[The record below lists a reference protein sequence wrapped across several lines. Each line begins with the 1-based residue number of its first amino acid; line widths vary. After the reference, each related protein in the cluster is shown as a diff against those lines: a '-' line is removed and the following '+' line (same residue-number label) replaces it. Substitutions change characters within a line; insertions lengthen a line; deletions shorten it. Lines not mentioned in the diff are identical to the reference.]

1 MEYIVYQT
9 TNLVNN
15 KIYIGVHKT
24 KNSEIFDSYLGCG
37 VSINEPSMYMNP
49 KTPFQYAVK
58 KYGVKNFKRIVL
70 KSFSNED
77 EAYKLEAEL
86 VNIDFIKRKDTYNI
100 ALGGNKGNYLF
111 PINQFDKDGNFIKQ
125 WDNMALAAEAL
136 GVSHTSINN
145 AKLFKGSC
153 LGYFWST
160 EEKIN
165 PKEFSYHNRT
175 KTYKYTLDGNLVASY
190 ESVTEAA
197 KNNNSQEKTIYRA
210 IQMDMKVNGFYYS
223 FILTDKFTP
232 RQQPKLK
239 GKTIYIY
246 DLDGNYLTKKP
257 SGKELQEYYGIQ
269 SYTCLKQALMTGN
282 PYKGTQ
288 VSLEKVDKMPKAKE
302 PKNKAKKV
310 GCYDLSNNL
319 IEEFDSIK
327 EATKKYGS
335 RVIRV
340 LNGRQKKTKN
350 LVFKYL

>member
-9 TNLVNN
+9 TNLINS

-24 KNSEIFDSYLGCG
+24 KDSSVFDGYIGCG
-37 VSINEPSMYMNP
+37 VSINEPGMYMNP

-70 KSFSNED
+70 RSFNNED
-77 EAYKLEAEL
+77 DAYKLEAEL

-111 PINQFDKDGNFIKQ
+111 PINQFDKDGNFIRQ
-125 WDNMALAAEAL
+125 WDNMALASEAL

-153 LGYFWST
+153 LGYFWSS
-160 EEKIN
+160 EDNID
-165 PKEFSYHNRT
+165 PLEFSYHTGT
-175 KTYKYTLDGNLVASY
+175 KTYKYTLDGNLVDSY

-197 KNNNSQEKTIYRA
+197 KCNNSQEKTIYRA
-210 IQMDMKVNGFYYS
+210 VQMNMKVNGYYYS
-223 FILTDKFTP
+223 FILTDKFFP
-232 RQQPKLK
+232 RQKPKLK
-239 GKTIYIY
+239 GKIVYIY
-246 DLDGNYLTKKP
+246 DLDGNYLTEKP

-269 SYTCLKQALMTGN
+269 SYTCLKQALMTGK

-288 VSLEKVDKMPKAKE
+288 ISLERVDKMPKAKE
-302 PKNKAKKV
+302 PENKAKRV
-310 GCYDLSNNL
+310 GCYDLDNNL

-327 EATKKYGS
+327 NATKKYGS
-335 RVIRV
+335 GVFRV

-350 LVFKYL
+350 LIFKYL

>member
-9 TNLVNN
+9 TNLINS

-24 KNSEIFDSYLGCG
+24 KDSSVFDGYIGCG
-37 VSINEPSMYMNP
+37 VSISEPSMYMYP

-70 KSFSNED
+70 KSFDNEND
-77 EAYKLEAEL
+77 AYKLEAEL

-100 ALGGNKGNYLF
+100 ALGGNKGSYLF

-125 WDNMALAAEAL
+125 WDNMALASEAL

-153 LGYFWST
+153 LGYFWSS
-160 EEKIN
+160 EDKIN
-165 PKEFSYHNRT
+165 PSEFSYHTGT
-175 KTYKYTLDGNLVASY
+175 KTYKYTLDGNLVDSY

-197 KNNNSQEKTIYRA
+197 KCNNSQEKTIYRA
-210 IQMDMKVNGFYYS
+210 VQMDMKVNGYYYS
-223 FILTDKFTP
+223 FTLTDKFFP
-232 RQQPKLK
+232 RRQPKLK
-239 GKTIYIY
+239 GKIVYIY
-246 DLDGNYLTKKP
+246 DLDGNYITEKP

-269 SYTCLKQALMTGN
+269 SYTCLKQALMTGK

-302 PKNKAKKV
+302 PENKAKKV
-310 GCYDLSNNL
+310 GCYDLNNNL

-327 EATKKYGS
+327 DATKKYGS
-335 RVIRV
+335 GVFRV